1 MRVLWSYL
9 DNWLVVEYNDLL
21 FNIKKLKI
29 NFDMKI
35 LEMEEIIFRFQKDVE
50 FKNELMFQ
58 YKFIDISLV
67 IVYKK

>member
-29 NFDMKI
+29 NFDVKI

-50 FKNELMFQ
+50 FKNELMLQ

-67 IVYKK
+67 IVYKR

>member
-35 LEMEEIIFRFQKDVE
+35 LEMEERIFRFQKDVE
-50 FKNELMFQ
+50 FKNELMLQ

-67 IVYKK
+67 IVYKR

>member
-50 FKNELMFQ
+50 FKNELMIQ

-67 IVYKK
+67 IVYKR

>member
-50 FKNELMFQ
+50 FKNELMLQ

>member
-50 FKNELMFQ
+50 FKNELMLQ

-67 IVYKK
+67 IVYKR

>member
-29 NFDMKI
+29 NFDMKK

-50 FKNELMFQ
+50 FKNELMLQ

>member
-35 LEMEEIIFRFQKDVE
+35 LEMEERIFRFQKDVE
-50 FKNELMFQ
+50 FKNELMLQ

>member
-35 LEMEEIIFRFQKDVE
+35 LEIEEIIFRFQKDVE
-50 FKNELMFQ
+50 FKNELMLQ

-67 IVYKK
+67 IVYKR